1 MLSTIV
7 HLKAVTPGAASEE
20 IRYTNDAEDL
30 GRTIHPDDTIY
41 QAKLKLA
48 TKLQCP
54 PAAMLLF
61 YFREEKLS
69 IENLYGDLS
78 QDGTIPI
85 TRSRL
90 LAALANIH
98 PLPLDD
104 LANQDTYSYTDLL
117 ALPLPVSPR
126 ITRFMGIAYNV
137 NESYPVCVNPF
148 DLVDVDEELIER
160 SQTMVSTA
168 DAQLILHHGPVDTL
182 YVVTAKDAATYF
194 KDFFLPNPPPPGL
207 LSVYFPH
214 LVSENIDNPSS
225 LEVAWA
231 SLLQKTLLEVTS
243 LTPMWNVVD
252 MVYAVGKQTD
262 PLIERL
268 ESGIKAIDIVQHP
281 TVEVNIP
288 IGVIF
293 KLVSTTPERTLVK
306 YNAGPRME
314 KLFRLYAPN
323 IAMNGK
329 KVPSLSKSRVAKI
342 SNELAREKA
351 VGVFLQEDDGQYL
364 VTFFPNGNIKTSAK
378 FISPMSITAVSD
390 SLTRVTEGIIVD
402 INSFTEQSGYVYEA
416 FRKFD
421 TSVEILNIDYVERFR
436 PSSFPEIGK
445 QAKCMASIFSI
456 DPATSEGGLLMTGI
470 RVGFFNRMSAIDA
483 FITRNVKRGIPIAS
497 LPKLV
502 EESFDITSEEATDQ
516 VTKWMGSVQVEQN
529 AYRNKR
535 LSVNTSSGI
544 TVIAVRD
551 AFDGSITFTATD
563 IFELGAVPLLSQQ
576 LNALIGIST
585 KKALAV
591 ERPMIKKVCKA
602 VSKVPVLEKPEF
614 GVSTT
619 DIVAPNNLVNL
630 AEAFTFDDEP
640 GDEEGDGDL
649 LDELFGEMDDD
660 ELVEIEAEPVPSPT
674 IDTVKGTP
682 ALGTPSDVMQDD
694 SDTPLENLDG
704 RSLTNP
710 NYFFDR
716 MYKRD
721 PELFLKQENGRF
733 NAYSRLC
740 PHNLRRQPVVVSDA
754 EKERIERE
762 NPGAIDFDKAIR
774 YGSTP
779 DKAQWYI
786 CPRYWCLKTGMP
798 LTPEQVEAG
807 ECGGK
812 IIPFKAKTVPPGHY
826 IYEFNAG
833 TRNNEHIDGEG
844 NYIQHY
850 PGFLEKSR
858 HPKEKCIP
866 CCFKGPWEKAALER
880 RRKACSETGDAEPQH
895 KRSAA
900 KEPAKF
906 PLRDQERGFLPP
918 SLEAVLRTRNVAC
931 QISSKN
937 RTLRSDHPCL
947 LRAGVEQTREQSFL
961 AAIGA
966 AHDPPLNVT
975 DVKQK
980 LSDIID
986 LDTFMAAQNGSLI
999 GAFVPDGPNSGIT
1012 VEDVLQKAESSRL
1025 RFIDYLNQV
1034 AVQIDYTYLWD
1045 IVSRRFFAEPV
1056 NLIIL
1061 EIPDDDVTDN
1071 VRLVCPTNH
1080 YRSTYYEEA
1089 NDSLVLMKK
1098 SKGDWDYYE
1107 PIFVYIEQSQARA
1120 GAASKEVIKFFSPG
1134 NRRIPLNGRTAVHQL
1149 GSLLSQCSA
1158 EQTYNESY
1166 IFKKGAGAEETIEE
1180 LTKAG
1185 NTIDKHVLNYDGKTV
1200 GLLVRHKGATVYVPT
1215 RPSGS
1220 IEGLQPTTIGDNSI
1234 WNDYRTT
1241 VDALEDIA
1249 TKTRLPVR
1257 PKVKVKQGKLVW
1269 GILTESDL
1277 FVQLSVPAEDISPDG
1292 LIVRSADNP
1301 NDVDDIA
1308 FTASGVDEERV
1319 RIMTKLELEREY
1331 YSAFRNTFRH
1341 LMAAPRN
1348 LLERENILQII
1359 ASFRPY
1365 LHRHQQI
1372 IEILR
1377 KVGGSSVTFAEY
1389 DDEAL
1394 AAIERVATCITS
1406 KDCTKEQS
1414 CLGTV
1419 GACVLA
1425 IPKNHLITG
1434 DENEEVYYGRVAD
1447 ELLRYPRVRSYL
1459 LDRNTYLRLAKD
1471 DYDLHS
1477 NEVIVLSSVLFADY
1491 YNDLVP
1497 RPASVFMAAPTYDDV
1512 VASQSRAVVVEA
1524 VELRQGETESVCSST
1539 KKPLGS
1545 KEVWF
1550 SLLPDNTYIQRFTAI
1565 PQCGFDLVAIIA
1577 SDITASIVTS
1587 QDIRHILSGEYTKLL
1602 PTEEQNII
1610 QTLKA
1615 QGKRELMTRLTT
1627 GTVTLPDLVM
1637 TEQYWLTNLDLRIL
1651 SRATTIPLVLISGS
1665 KVLDNKE
1672 RSLMTA
1678 PASRSQKLI
1687 IVKQH
1692 GMKVDTPQQYSLLY
1706 SGTNM
1711 GFSVDELS
1719 ASTLRQMKATVGA
1732 PLFAAK
1738 KRVLEVAKKRVLEV
1752 AK

>member
-1 MLSTIV
+1 MANPYIMLSTIV
-7 HLKAVTPGAASEE
+7 HLKAASEE
-20 IRYTNDAEDL
+20 IRYTNDDSGI
-30 GRTIHPDDTIY
+30 GRTIHPDDTIH

-69 IENLYGDLS
+69 IENLYSDLS

-104 LANQDTYSYTDLL
+104 LANQETYSYTDLL
-117 ALPLPVSPR
+117 ALPLPILPR

-148 DLVDVDEELIER
+148 DIVDADKELIER
-160 SQTMVSTA
+160 SRTMVSTT

-182 YVVTAKDAATYF
+182 YVVTAKDASAYF
-194 KDFFLPNPPPPGL
+194 QEFFLPDIQPAGL
-207 LSVYFPH
+207 LSIYYPH
-214 LVSENIDNPSS
+214 LVPGSVDNPSALDVAWAALLQTAL
-225 LEVAWA
+225 LEVAA
-231 SLLQKTLLEVTS
+231 
-243 LTPMWNVVD
+243 LTPMWDAVD
-252 MVYAVGKQTD
+252 MVYDVGALPD
-262 PLIERL
+262 PAIERL
-268 ESGIKAIDIVQHP
+268 ESGIKAIEIVQHP
-281 TVEVNIP
+281 TTEVNIP

-293 KLVSTTPERTLVK
+293 KLVGTTPERALVK

-351 VGVFLQEDDGQYL
+351 VGVFLQEDDGEYL
-364 VTFFPNGNIKTSAK
+364 MTFFPNGNIKTVARFTTLK
-378 FISPMSITAVSD
+378 SIAN
-390 SLTRVTEGIIVD
+390 VTESLARATEGVIVD
-402 INSFTEQSGYVYEA
+402 INSFTSQSGYTYEA

-421 TSVEILNIDYVERFR
+421 ASVEILNIDYVERFR
-436 PSSFPEIGK
+436 PSSFPDLTK
-445 QAKCMASIFSI
+445 HARCVAPIFSI
-456 DPATSEGGLLMTGI
+456 DPATDDGSLLMTGI

-483 FITRNVKRGIPIAS
+483 FITRNVKRGMPIPAM
-497 LPKLV
+497 PKLL
-502 EESFDITSEEATDQ
+502 EESFGVTQDEATEQ
-516 VTKWMGSVQVEQN
+516 VTKWMASVQVEQN

-535 LSVNTSSGI
+535 LSVSTSSGI
-544 TVIAVRD
+544 TVMAVHD
-551 AFDGSITFTATD
+551 AFDGSIAFTATD
-563 IFELGAVPLLSQQ
+563 ISELGTVPLLSQQ
-576 LNALIGIST
+576 LDALIGIST
-585 KKALAV
+585 KKALAAD
-591 ERPMIKKVCKA
+591 RSRIKKVCKGLSRAAA
-602 VSKVPVLEKPEF
+602 VEEPEF
-614 GVSTT
+614 GVPST

-660 ELVEIEAEPVPSPT
+660 ELVEAEVEVEAAPSPVAAVP
-674 IDTVKGTP
+674 DRGAP
-682 ALGTPSDVMQDD
+682 ASSAPGVSIPAAQDD
-694 SDTPLENLDG
+694 PDTPVGNIDG
-704 RSLTNP
+704 MSLTNP
-710 NYFFDR
+710 NYFFER
-716 MYKRD
+716 MYTRD
-721 PELFLKQENGRF
+721 SELFLKQEDGRF

-740 PHNLRRQPVVVSDA
+740 PHNLRRQPVVVSDR
-754 EKERIERE
+754 EKEKIERE

-779 DKAQWYI
+779 DKANWYI

-798 LTPEQVEAG
+798 LTHEQVEAG

-850 PGFLEKSR
+850 PGFLDRKR

-880 RRKACSETGDAEPQH
+880 RRKACSEEGDAEPQQ

-906 PLRDQERGFLPP
+906 PLRDQERGFLLPA
-918 SLEAVLRTRNVAC
+918 LEAVLRTRNIAC
-931 QISSKN
+931 QVSAKN

-966 AHDPPLNVT
+966 VHDPPLDLT
-975 DVKQK
+975 ATKQK
-980 LSDIID
+980 LVDVID
-986 LDTFMAAQNGSLI
+986 LDTFMAAQNGSLV
-999 GAFVPDGPNSGIT
+999 GAFASDELPAGTSM
-1012 VEDVLQKAESSRL
+1012 EDILGKAESSRL

-1034 AVQIDYTYLWD
+1034 DAQIDYTYLWD
-1045 IVSRRFFAEPV
+1045 IVSRRFFAEPI

-1061 EIPDDDVTDN
+1061 EIPGDDITDN

-1080 YRSTYYEEA
+1080 YRSTYYEEG
-1089 NDSLVLMKK
+1089 NESLVLMKK

-1120 GAASKEVIKFFSPG
+1120 GAATKEVIKFFSPR
-1134 NRRIPLNGRTAVHQL
+1134 NRKIPLDERTAVHQL

-1158 EQTYNESY
+1158 EQNYNERY
-1166 IFKKGAGAEETIEE
+1166 IFKKGAGAKESAEE
-1180 LTKAG
+1180 LTKVG
-1185 NTIDKHVLNYDGKTV
+1185 YTVEKQVLNYDGKTV
-1200 GLLVRHKGATVYVPT
+1200 GLLVNDKGDTVYVPT

-1220 IEGLQPTTIGDNSI
+1220 LEGLSPTTIGDNSI
-1234 WNDYRTT
+1234 WKDYRTT
-1241 VDALEDIA
+1241 VDLLEDIA
-1249 TKTRLPVR
+1249 VKTRLPVQ
-1257 PKVKVKQGKLVW
+1257 PKVKVKQGGLIV
-1269 GILTESDL
+1269 GIITESDL
-1277 FVQLSVPAEDISPDG
+1277 FVQLNVPAEDISPDG
-1292 LIVRSADNP
+1292 LLVRSAENP

-1319 RIMTKLELEREY
+1319 QIMVKLELEREY

-1341 LMAAPRN
+1341 LMAMPRN
-1348 LLERENILQII
+1348 LHERENILQTI

-1372 IEILR
+1372 IKVLR
-1377 KVGGSSVTFAEY
+1377 KVGKPSIEFAEY

-1394 AAIERVATCITS
+1394 AAIERVATCMTS

-1419 GACVLA
+1419 GACVLV

-1434 DENEEVYYGRVAD
+1434 DANEEVYYGRVAD

-1477 NEVIVLSSVLFADY
+1477 NEVIVLSSVLFTDY
-1491 YNDLVP
+1491 YTDLVP
-1497 RPASVFMAAPTYDDV
+1497 RPASAFMAAPTYDDV
-1512 VASQSRAVVVEA
+1512 VASQSRAIAVEA
-1524 VELRQGETESVCSST
+1524 VELRQGEAESVCSST

-1545 KEVWF
+1545 KEVWI

-1577 SDITASIVTS
+1577 SDSTASIVTS
-1587 QDIRHILSGEYTKLL
+1587 QDIRHILSGEYKKML
-1602 PTEEQNII
+1602 PAEEQNIV
-1610 QTLKA
+1610 QTLRA
-1615 QGKRELMTRLTT
+1615 QGKRELVTRLTT
-1627 GTVTLPDLVM
+1627 GTITLPDLVM

-1672 RSLMTA
+1672 RSLMTM

-1687 IVKQH
+1687 LVKQH

-1719 ASTLRQMKATVGA
+1719 AGTLRQMKATVGA
-1732 PLFAAK
+1732 PLF
-1738 KRVLEVAKKRVLEV
+1738 VAKKRKLVV